1 MHYKGRHRKKK
12 GQVSHRNNFGLHRVE
27 WAKRRCGR
35 TSHFFFSSVFFFFSF
50 CFSSSPALLIHTT
63 DKNMCYIHPF
73 SVYSPPLLLFLGF
86 VYIASLPRSVVSTH
100 YRTRTLKKKKKN
112 MHTHTHLLL
121 PHSVEQQQQ
130 QQQDTAETHTHI
142 HTAPQTASS
151 PPVVQ
156 FSSTYQRSTL
166 TATPITV
173 NEALFSLSSSF
184 FLS

>member
-1 MHYKGRHRKKK
+1 MGKTTVWTYFAFLLLL
-12 GQVSHRNNFGLHRVE
+12 SI
-27 WAKRRCGR
+27 
-35 TSHFFFSSVFFFFSF
+35 FFF

-130 QQQDTAETHTHI
+130 QQQQDTAETHTHI
-142 HTAPQTASS
+142 HTAPQTAFS